1 MAGPYELQSPKDIA
15 MEYGGNKQKI
25 AQAAQ
30 IGLVDPTAAVLAGM
44 FIDKMRTAQQEE
56 MAPQTTVAQEVMA
69 APQMAAGLGATPQA
83 AMAPTE
89 AGVAALPVP
98 DEMVPNE
105 FAGGGIVAFANGGG
119 VSLSDVLR
127 TLTMDEAKMYQQTG
141 RLPARAQAMLTGQT
155 AMPAAP
161 MPGMGKAGTGPATIS
176 LGGPDVPQTPF
187 PSDVSF
193 FPGIAPLIDG
203 QAANVRPVS
212 TPSPSD
218 AVEAIIAQAERGEGP
233 NVSRPK
239 TVNLTPQGLGVAEKA
254 PSEVALVTPEGQKL
268 IPSQGMSVAD
278 FKARQKE
285 FGIGDDVDAEL
296 RQQIEALAAGS
307 KGDREQ
313 AKYMAMLQAGLGI
326 MGGTSP
332 YALQN
337 IATGAQKGVAQYA
350 TDIKDIKKEERD
362 LMKLRGELAR
372 AEDARKR
379 GDFKTFQDANDKARK
394 LEVDL
399 YQAESGRMVAQAQ
412 KARAAAAGSGITLS
426 QMANLRM
433 KAEKEVDPASVRNA
447 LAKQKNLSKI
457 PRPGENKKFD
467 ADVEAAYEAEIE
479 KRVQRALGG
488 ATRGSSGA
496 TRDLSGYR
504 IVPEDDQ

>member
-15 MEYGGNKQKI
+15 MQYGGNKQKI

-30 IGLVDPTAAVLAGM
+30 MGTIDPTAAVLAGM
-44 FIDKMRTAQQEE
+44 FIDKMRSAQQEE
-56 MAPQTTVAQEVMA
+56 MAPRQTVAQETLPTDSMA
-69 APQMAAGLGATPQA
+69 MEGFTD
-83 AMAPTE
+83 PTMPAE

-105 FAGGGIVAFANGGG
+105 FAGGGIIAFANGGG

-127 TLTMDEAKMYQQTG
+127 TLTMDEAKIYQRTG
-141 RLPARAQAMLTGQT
+141 RLPARAQAMLTGQSP
-155 AMPAAP
+155 MPAAP
-161 MPGMGKAGTGPATIS
+161 TPGMGKAGTGPATIS
-176 LGGPDVPQTPF
+176 LGGPDVAQTPF
-187 PSDVSF
+187 PSEMSF
-193 FPGIAPLIDG
+193 YPGMGPLIDG
-203 QAANVRPVS
+203 QAANVRSVA
-212 TPSPSD
+212 SPSSD
-218 AVEAIIAQAERGEGP
+218 VEAIIAQAERGEGP

-239 TVNLTPQGLGVAEKA
+239 GITPVPRGLEPAP
-254 PSEVALVTPEGQKL
+254 PSEVALVTPEGQRL
-268 IPSQGMSVAD
+268 IPKQGMSIED
-278 FKARQKE
+278 FKAQQKA
-285 FGIGDDVDAEL
+285 FGITDDVDADL
-296 RQQIEALAAGS
+296 KKQIEALASGS

-350 TDIKDIKKEERD
+350 SDIKDIKKEERD

-399 YQAESGRMVAQAQ
+399 YQAQSGRMVAEAQ
-412 KARAAAAGSGITLS
+412 QARAKAAGSGITLN

-433 KAEKEVDPASVRNA
+433 RAEREVDPASIRNA
-447 LAKQKNLSKI
+447 VAKEKKLSKI
-457 PRPGENKKFD
+457 PKPGESKTFD
-467 ADVEAAYEAEIE
+467 AAVDAAYEAEIE
-479 KRVQRALGG
+479 RRVNRALGG
-488 ATRGSSGA
+488 STRGSGGA
-496 TRDLSGYR
+496 GMDLSTYR
-504 IVPEDDQ
+504 VLTEDDE